1 MTPALEVGATS
12 YPDGPVESWPVVEH
26 AGEAWHVAPVY
37 VAPIARGDVLAVC
50 DAWECDLPTIDLV
63 DAIWRAADLRLDP
76 RRLFRSPNDRANGA
90 SLAAYQA
97 QRERIARLVDGQPF
111 TLLAGTHKD
120 FARGPGGRVDLYGWH
135 LLTGAVVEP
144 GRTSHNDRHIDYSQG
159 LRLVRRVGQPRLRP
173 MP

>member
-1 MTPALEVGATS
+1 MSAEPLTFELALQ
-12 YPDGPVESWPVVEH
+12 
-26 AGEAWHVAPVY
+26 
-37 VAPIARGDVLAVC
+37 I
-50 DAWECDLPTIDLV
+50 
-63 DAIWRAADLRLDP
+63 LRED
-76 RRLFRSPNDRANGA
+76 
-90 SLAAYQA
+90 
-97 QRERIARLVDGQPF
+97 RIARLVDGQPF